1 MTYSIKRSI
10 FIFCLSTLFFFTG
23 FPDLMAQE
31 DSLKKVFFSNM
42 PDSSRIEA
50 SLRLSMIYSSNN
62 PDYCLVIANK
72 GIELAKKTNNMK
84 HLPALLKLKGV
95 AYVNLGEY
103 QKSAEEYFKAL
114 KEAEKQ
120 KNQKEVG
127 AIYNNL
133 GVNFWYQ
140 KDFKNALKYHLQ
152 SLEFRK
158 VLGNQKEIAKSY
170 NNLGM
175 VEVEMGNYKEALEYY
190 TSALQIK
197 DSLGDILGIATGNNN
212 LGIVYE
218 RMNKFDAAKQAY
230 EKSLKIFREEGDKRG
245 ELVSLNN
252 IAAIYKNQGNNS
264 AALDLAKKA
273 IIIAEELGDKED
285 LKATYE
291 ILASCSYS
299 TGDYKSAYNNLERY
313 LKVNDSLLN
322 ENNFKS
328 VQELEKKYNTEKQEQ
343 EIKILQQ
350 NNLIKDI
357 EIRESETQKR
367 NLLLIIGLAV
377 IVITLAFFAFYKIRK
392 QNINLE
398 ENKQFIELKNAQL
411 ELQKKEIVDSINYA
425 KRIQDA
431 MLKEEEHVSMHLPPH
446 FILFKPKDIVSGD
459 FYWALE
465 KDNYLYFAAADCT
478 GHGVPGAFLTL
489 LGTSFLNEIN
499 AGDKNYTPAEILN
512 QLRDKIVKELSHQ
525 GKTRDGMDIS
535 LIRIHLKT
543 YETVWAG
550 AYNPLWII
558 DHETGKL
565 KEITPDK
572 QPVGYS
578 EAAKDFRDNFF
589 KLSKGDQLFLF
600 TDGYADQFGG
610 NSGKKFKY
618 RQLKDILFE
627 IKNLSPPDQKKKL
640 NQVFEDWRGKLEQ
653 VDDVLIVGMK
663 M

>member
-1 MTYSIKRSI
+1 
-10 FIFCLSTLFFFTG
+10 
-23 FPDLMAQE
+23 
-31 DSLKKVFFSNM
+31 
-42 PDSSRIEA
+42 
-50 SLRLSMIYSSNN
+50 MIYSSNN

-72 GIELAKKTNNMK
+72 GIELATTTRNIK
-84 HLPALLKLKGV
+84 HLPALIKLKGV

-103 QKSAEEYFKAL
+103 KKSAEEYFKGL

-120 KNQKEVG
+120 KNKKEVA

-133 GVNFWYQ
+133 GINFWYQ
-140 KDFKNALKYHLQ
+140 KDYKNALKYHLQ

-158 VLGNQKEIAKSY
+158 VLGNQKDIAKSY

-175 VEVEMGNYKEALEYY
+175 VEVEMTNYKDAINYYMLALR
-190 TSALQIK
+190 IK
-197 DSLGDILGIATGNNN
+197 DSLGDVIGIANGNNN

-218 RMNKFDAAKQAY
+218 RLNRLQDAKNAY

-252 IAAIYKNQGNNS
+252 IAAVDKNQGDNS
-264 AALDLAKKA
+264 SALELAKMALALA
-273 IIIAEELGDKED
+273 IELDDKED
-285 LKATYE
+285 LKTTYE
-291 ILASCSYS
+291 ILAVTSYN
-299 TGDYKSAYNNLERY
+299 TGNYKQAYDHLQNY
-313 LKVNDSLLN
+313 LKINDSLIN

-343 EIKILQQ
+343 EIKLLQQ
-350 NNLIKDI
+350 NNKIQDI
-357 EIRESETQKR
+357 EIRESETEKR
-367 NLLLIIGLAV
+367 NLLLVIGLAA
-377 IVITLAFFAFYKIRK
+377 IIISLSIFAFLKIRK
-392 QNINLE
+392 QNLHLE

-465 KDNYLYFAAADCT
+465 KDDFLYFAAADCT

-499 AGDKNYTPAEILN
+499 AGDKNLTPAVILN
-512 QLRDKIVKELSHQ
+512 QLRDKIVKELSNQ

-543 YETVWAG
+543 YEAVWAG

-558 DHETGKL
+558 ENSTGRL
-565 KEITPDK
+565 KEVIADK

-578 EAAKDFRDNFF
+578 ETQTDFKDNSFT
-589 KLSKGDQLFLF
+589 LSKGDQVFLF

-610 NSGKKFKY
+610 KSGKKFKY
-618 RQLKDILFE
+618 RQLKDIIFE
-627 IKNLSPPDQKKKL
+627 IKDLPPSEQKKKL
-640 NQVFEDWRGKLEQ
+640 NQTFESWRGKLEQ
-653 VDDVLIVGMK
+653 VDDVLIVGMRI
-663 M
+663 